1 MDMSDVVSYFHKLSQ
16 IVSQMHMLV
25 DKFKLVNPNSPWLI
39 YNLPFSFHS
48 IVLKTKLPQHFAS
61 PYCFCDIINEIPK

>member
-1 MDMSDVVSYFHKLSQ
+1 MDMSDVVSYFHKLSK

-48 IVLKTKLPQHFAS
+48 IVLKTKTSTA
-61 PYCFCDIINEIPK
+61 FC